1 MERLIKAIHINVPT
15 GTSMRMDSMVFFP
28 PTLLN
33 FSVPLPRLV
42 GAGYYLIDGNF
53 QVRFNFGGKFRPEQI
68 RIGPIPVSSGDS
80 VGTSFSV

>member
-15 GTSMRMDSMVFFP
+15 GYLDAHGFDGIFP
-28 PTLLN
+28 TDVVE
-33 FSVPLPRLV
+33 FQRAAAEAV

-68 RIGPIPVSSGDS
+68 RIGLIPVSL
-80 VGTSFSV
+80 VTP